1 MTSIK
6 ERLLDTNERF
16 APAEMYQIFESL
28 AEEYGFHRSKELPP
42 KELNIETISIAI
54 KGYEK
59 FGVVVVRPRTN
70 RDSMI
75 VLPSL
80 VDKILGDDFTP
91 SQNTVFNANLIALA
105 RTMIVSPIGLCDRV
119 LDSTDDEDLR
129 FFIKFAEE
137 YAEWMG
143 ARAEEVRKKKSGNP
157 NMSESP
163 STSGIEE
170 TSSPPL
176 PIG

>member
-1 MTSIK
+1 MVSIK
-6 ERLLDTNERF
+6 ERLLDPNERF
-16 APAEMYQIFESL
+16 APAEMFSAFEAI

-42 KELNIETISIAI
+42 KELDIETISIAI

-75 VLPSL
+75 TIPSL
-80 VDKILGDDFTP
+80 VDRILGDDFTP

-105 RTMIVSPIGLCDRV
+105 RTMIVSPPGLCDRV
-119 LDSTDDEDLR
+119 LNSTDDEDLR
-129 FFIKFAEE
+129 FFISFAEE
-137 YAEWMG
+137 YAAWMG

-157 NMSESP
+157 STIASP
-163 STSGIEE
+163 STSVTGE